1 MVPDTQLT
9 HGSSGHFFLWTT
21 EAAKQGAVVVIL
33 APNQED
39 IQTLIIASAKPGI
52 PQFLIQTYYSAFSA
66 LGLCTAWCPQVQSL
80 LLDCVKL
87 RRWMRT
93 GLPGILCIDFD
104 PTSLLSASCLSCL
117 MQHLVLSSSE
127 WLGGLLDTLARFS
140 KISGEGN
147 SYPLQYSGLENS
159 MEKSMGSQIVRHSG
173 VTFTIH
179 VYTGKYRGLEVGRK
193 FWS

>member
-140 KISGEGN
+140 KISLLWSFSCAHLCGCQKI
-147 SYPLQYSGLENS
+147 LLHLFFIF
-159 MEKSMGSQIVRHSG
+159 KKIVAISD
-173 VTFTIH
+173 
-179 VYTGKYRGLEVGRK
+179 LLM
-193 FWS
+193 

>member
-9 HGSSGHFFLWTT
+9 NGSSGQLFLRTT

-127 WLGGLLDTLARFS
+127 WLGGLLDALARFS
-140 KISGEGN
+140 KISLLWSFSCAHLCGCQKILLHLFFIFKKIVAI
-147 SYPLQYSGLENS
+147 SDLLMSLPFSPLV
-159 MEKSMGSQIVRHSG
+159 I
-173 VTFTIH
+173 
-179 VYTGKYRGLEVGRK
+179 
-193 FWS
+193 